1 MDGHLFQRVVYDF
14 ARKVNGK
21 VNDWFPPSYPLNYF
35 CIDIE
40 IGDTVVSILLHEFF
54 PYAAIASYINE
65 FQIQFLDYKNLML
78 ELNPYYTVLGAA
90 FLNEHFNPNIHDLS
104 DSELKIVRHWRPNTN
119 GEIIFNFWN

>member
-1 MDGHLFQRVVYDF
+1 MRLPMNITSLINKEIKIEQMDGHLFQRVVYDF

-78 ELNPYYTVLGAA
+78 ELNPYLYS
-90 FLNEHFNPNIHDLS
+90 FRSSI
-104 DSELKIVRHWRPNTN
+104 LK
-119 GEIIFNFWN
+119 